1 MVGLVDVVRPGLPG
15 DHAPAQAGHGDDGD
29 DVDQVDGGHT
39 GEDDQPEPQGDVD
52 LLVDDVQTKDAEG
65 VLLVHR
71 SWEKRLVENRNFQTK
86 GEYLMVHSDG
96 RCTS

>member
-1 MVGLVDVVRPGLPG
+1 MVGLVDVVRPGLSG

-29 DVDQVDGGHT
+29 DVDQVNGGHA
-39 GEDDQPEPQGDVD
+39 GKDDQPEPEGDVD
-52 LLVDDVQTKDAEG
+52 LLVDDVQTEDAKG

-71 SWEKRLVENRNFQTK
+71 SWAKRLVKNKKFQTK
-86 GEYLMVHSDG
+86 GGYLMVRSDG